1 MAEAVVEERHLVK
14 SLRWWDGFTIAM
26 CNPGFL
32 FGSLGFTLGIFGVL
46 GSVILWF
53 RAMERRS
60 SSSPECTTGRRS
72 LRLCCEMIS
81 ALSVICATGSSAVR
95 ERK

>member
-32 FGSLGFTLGIFGVL
+32 FGSLGFTLGVFGVL
-46 GSVILWF
+46 GSAIMW
-53 RAMERRS
+53 
-60 SSSPECTTGRRS
+60 G
-72 LRLCCEMIS
+72 IS
-81 ALSVICATGSSAVR
+81 AIIGMV
-95 ERK
+95 